1 MKEGYDNSVY
11 DHSTDQYNLSD
22 GDTNGNNLTLS
33 TNHNE
38 NHLNHNY
45 HQHLND
51 SNNNNCN
58 QIVYHLDENHLN
70 CLSNY
75 DSSSVKTGITSVSS
89 LDPKGAVIGLNGTID
104 TLNCSESILNVY
116 GSTNGSTNI
125 CPCNN
130 NHLNH
135 NKKRTSTTLI
145 NLRRGSRQLAISFWS
160 SFRGVFYAFLSSI
173 FFSITTAIVKHL
185 STIHPGALSC
195 FRFLGILL
203 FSIPMV
209 SDLGTNVLGP
219 SNLRVWVLLRG
230 IAGATS
236 LYLRYCALQYLPLA
250 NATIIVLS
258 MPVFVCIFARLFLK
272 EPCGIFH
279 VIALA
284 VTLLGIAFTAK
295 LNVLFGSTD
304 AEAADAGI
312 DRRSELL
319 GLAAGMGATL
329 VGSASYVVVRK
340 VKSLHHSIILFNF
353 AWVAILETSTITY
366 FLDGFKLPDCGI
378 GPWLL
383 VILAIASFYAQLLL
397 TKALQCEEAGL
408 VSVTRASSEVFFAF
422 ITQIFL
428 FRRMPDIYSIIGALL
443 VTTAVLLTSL
453 RKYILTLPPDHLGR
467 KIFAFTLK

>member
-1 MKEGYDNSVY
+1 MND
-11 DHSTDQYNLSD
+11 DHNVDSD
-22 GDTNGNNLTLS
+22 T
-33 TNHNE
+33 
-38 NHLNHNY
+38 
-45 HQHLND
+45 
-51 SNNNNCN
+51 NNNNFSPVN
-58 QIVYHLDENHLN
+58 DININDINENNNNEDDHKIGSEVYRIDGFTDLT
-70 CLSNY
+70 NY
-75 DSSSVKTGITSVSS
+75 DSSSVKTGVTSVSS
-89 LDPKGAVIGLNGTID
+89 LDPKGAVLGLNGTVDSLIS
-104 TLNCSESILNVY
+104 SEPILNSNNYNTV
-116 GSTNGSTNI
+116 NDTNI
-125 CPCNN
+125 NDIN
-130 NHLNH
+130 NHLNSYNN
-135 NKKRTSTTLI
+135 NKKRASTTLTH
-145 NLRRGSRQLAISFWS
+145 LRRESRQLALTFWS

-185 STIHPGALSC
+185 STIHPGALAC
-195 FRFLGILL
+195 FRFLGILV

-219 SNLRVWVLLRG
+219 KDLRVWVLLRG
-230 IAGATS
+230 LFGATS

-279 VIALA
+279 FIALA

-304 AEAADAGI
+304 AEAAVAGI

-340 VKSLHHSIILFNF
+340 VKKLHHSIILFNF
-353 AWVAILETSTITY
+353 AWVAILETSFITY
-366 FLDGFKLPDCGI
+366 FLDGFKLPECGM

-397 TKALQCEEAGL
+397 TKALQNEEAGL

-428 FRRMPDIYSIIGALL
+428 FRRMPDIYSIVGALL
-443 VTTAVLLTSL
+443 VTSAVLLTSL
-453 RKYILTLPPDHLGR
+453 RKYILTLSPDHLGR